1 MAERIT
7 DNGIDELYQDNF
19 YMGMPER
26 EAQEI
31 IKEKEFLRLCNSHL
45 KINLKEDGGADWNG
59 MKVELLFNT
68 SDGKL
73 ILLDEDTFV
82 TDVS

>member
-7 DNGIDELYQDNF
+7 NKGIDELYQDSF

-31 IKEKEFLRLCNSHL
+31 IKEKEFLRLCNNHI
-45 KINLKEDGGADWNG
+45 KINLKEESGEDWSG

-82 TDVS
+82 SDVS

>member
-26 EAQEI
+26 EAQEL
-31 IKEKEFLRLCNSHL
+31 IKEKEFLRLCSRHL
-45 KINLKEDGGADWNG
+45 KINLKE
-59 MKVELLFNT
+59 
-68 SDGKL
+68 
-73 ILLDEDTFV
+73 
-82 TDVS
+82 

>member
-26 EAQEI
+26 EAQEL
-31 IKEKEFLRLCNSHL
+31 IKEKEFLRLCSRHL
-45 KINLKEDGGADWNG
+45 KINLKEEGSADGNK
-59 MKVELLFNT
+59 MKIELLFNT

-82 TDVS
+82 TDIS